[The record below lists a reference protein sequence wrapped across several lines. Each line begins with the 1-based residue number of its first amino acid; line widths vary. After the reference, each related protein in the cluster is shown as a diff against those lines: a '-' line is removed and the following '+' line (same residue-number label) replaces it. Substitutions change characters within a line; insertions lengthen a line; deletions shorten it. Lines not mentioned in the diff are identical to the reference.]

1 MVGTPAAATP
11 SSKIQR
17 NPSGTP
23 GGPKIREEKIR
34 VTVRMRPLNRKEQA
48 MYDLIAW
55 ECLDEHSIVFKNPNQ
70 ERPAAPY
77 TFDRV
82 FAPTCS
88 TQEVYEEGA
97 KDVALSA
104 LSGINATI
112 FAYGQTSSGKTF
124 TMKGITENAIKDI
137 YEYIK
142 NTPERDFILR
152 ISALE
157 IYNETV
163 MDLLNRESG
172 PLRLLDDP
180 EKGTIVE
187 KLNEE
192 VAKDG
197 QHLRHLI
204 GICEAHRQVGETSL
218 NDKSSRSHQIIR
230 LTVESSL
237 RESSGH
243 VKSYIAS
250 LNFVDLAGSERISQT
265 NTSGARLKEG
275 SHINRSLLTLASV
288 IRKLSGGK
296 RGHIPYRDS
305 KLTRILQSSIGGNA
319 RTAIICTIS
328 PSLSHVEQ
336 TRNTLTF
343 ATSAKEVVN
352 TARVNMV
359 VSDKT
364 LVRQLQKE
372 VARLEGELR
381 SPELYSHPCLR
392 TLLAEKE
399 LRIQQME
406 RDMEDLRR
414 QRDLA
419 QSQLDL
425 ERRANKVQK
434 GSNDYGPSSQV
445 VRCLSFPEENESAIE
460 KHTPERKGVVGRQA
474 MLKNLLASPDPSILV
489 SEIQKLE
496 HRQQQLCEDAN
507 RALEVLHKDFATHK
521 LGNQET
527 AETMSKVLS
536 EIKDLLAASSTAEEI
551 VTADKANLM
560 EKITQLKHQGNT
572 IASLERKLENVQKS
586 IDKLVSAF
594 STEETPESKTQLRMK
609 KILPF
614 SLSNSPNMQHIIR
627 APCSPLSSSRKAME
641 HEIENRVPDNSIS
654 FSSNDTSARLHKD
667 TQRKDDQSCDS
678 ILSREGSPALRQSKS
693 VNVKKIQKMFKNAAE
708 ENIRSFKVYIT
719 ELKELVAKLHY
730 QKQLLVCQVLE
741 LEANKSVDEETDKA
755 DRSPLPWHIL
765 FEQQR
770 KQIIM
775 LWHLCHISLVHRT
788 QFYLLLRGDPSDQ
801 VYMEVEIR
809 RLTWLEQHLAELG
822 NASPAL
828 LGDEPAGSVSASIR
842 ALKQEREYLAKRVS
856 TKLTAEERELLYAK
870 WEVPPVGKQRR
881 LQLVNKL
888 WTDPYNTQHV
898 QESAEIVAKL
908 IDFCVSDENSKDM
921 FELNFASPYN
931 KKTWGGWNFISNLLN
946 L

>member
-1 MVGTPAAATP
+1 MVKTPMAATP
-11 SSKIQR
+11 SSKIR
-17 NPSGTP
+17 RKLADTP
-23 GGPKIREEKIR
+23 GGSKIREEKIR

-55 ECLDEHSIVFKNPNQ
+55 DCLDDKTIVFKNPNQ
-70 ERPAAPY
+70 ERPSTSY

-82 FAPTCS
+82 FPPACS
-88 TQEVYEEGA
+88 TQKVYDEGA

-124 TMKGITENAIKDI
+124 TMRGITENAIRDI
-137 YEYIK
+137 YECIK
-142 NTPERDFILR
+142 NTPDRDFVLK

-163 MDLLNRESG
+163 IDLLNRESG
-172 PLRLLDDP
+172 PLRILDDT
-180 EKGTIVE
+180 EKVTVVE
-187 KLNEE
+187 NLFEE
-192 VAKDG
+192 VARDA

-204 GICEAHRQVGETSL
+204 GICEAHRQVGETTL

-230 LTVESSL
+230 LTVESFH
-237 RESSGH
+237 RESPDH

-250 LNFVDLAGSERISQT
+250 LNFVDLAGSERASQT
-265 NTSGARLKEG
+265 NTCGTRLKEG
-275 SHINRSLLTLASV
+275 SHINKSLLQLALV
-288 IRKLSGGK
+288 IRQLSSGES
-296 RGHIPYRDS
+296 GHISYRTS
-305 KLTRILQSSIGGNA
+305 KLTRILQSSLGGNA
-319 RTAIICTIS
+319 RTAIICTVS

-336 TRNTLTF
+336 TRNTLSF
-343 ATSAKEVVN
+343 ATNAKEVIN

-359 VSDKT
+359 
-364 LVRQLQKE
+364 
-372 VARLEGELR
+372 EGELR
-381 SPELYSHPCLR
+381 NPEPEHAGLR
-392 TLLAEKE
+392 SLLAEKE
-399 LRIQQME
+399 LKIQQME
-406 RDMEDLRR
+406 KDMEDLRR

-419 QSQLDL
+419 QCQLDL

-434 GSNDYGPSSQV
+434 GSSDYGPSSQV
-445 VRCLSFPEENESAIE
+445 VRCLSFAEENELAIG
-460 KHTPERKGVVGRQA
+460 KHTPERTETVSRQA

-489 SEIQKLE
+489 DEIQKLE
-496 HRQQQLCEDAN
+496 HRQLQLCEDAN
-507 RALEVLHKDFATHK
+507 RALEVLHKDFATHN

-536 EIKDLLAASSTAEEI
+536 EIKDLVAASSTAEEI
-551 VTADKANLM
+551 VNADKTNLM
-560 EKITQLKHQGNT
+560 EKINQLKNQGNT
-572 IASLERKLENVQKS
+572 ITSLERKLESVQKS

-594 STEETPESKTQLRMK
+594 GTEETPDSKTQLRRK
-609 KILPF
+609 KTLPF
-614 SLSNSPNMQHIIR
+614 KLNNSPNMQHIIR
-627 APCSPLSSSRKAME
+627 APCSPLSYRKATE
-641 HEIENRVPDNSIS
+641 HEIENRVPIIS
-654 FSSNDTSARLHKD
+654 SSGRDTYARLHRD
-667 TQRKDDQSCDS
+667 TPRKDDESCDS
-678 ILSREGSPALRQSKS
+678 ILSRADSPASQQSKS

-708 ENIRSFKVYIT
+708 ENIRSFRVYIT

-741 LEANKSVDEETDKA
+741 LEANKSITEEMDTI
-755 DRSPLPWHIL
+755 DRSPLSWHIL

-801 VYMEVEIR
+801 VYMEVELR

-828 LGDEPAGSVSASIR
+828 LGDEPADSVSASIK
-842 ALKQEREYLAKRVS
+842 ALKQEREYLAKRVNC
-856 TKLTAEERELLYAK
+856 KLTAEERELLYSR

-881 LQLVNKL
+881 LQFVNKL
-888 WTDPYNTQHV
+888 WMNPYDMQHI
-898 QESAEIVAKL
+898 QDSAEIVAKL
-908 IDFCVSDENSKDM
+908 VDFCVSNENSKDM
-921 FELNFASPYN
+921 FALNFASPHN
-931 KKTWGGWNFISNLLN
+931 RKTWAGWNFISNLLK